1 MTHNASEPAHYH
13 DRNEK
18 APQSYQSTTPPSDT
32 TQQNQ
37 PASHHM
43 QQLADPSTAAVSF
56 RGLGKTFGEKVAV
69 YPFAFDV
76 PRGSFY
82 GLVGPNGAGK
92 TTTLSMLTGLLRP
105 DMGHAYVHGVDV
117 WERPLEAKQKLGVL
131 ADGMRLFDR
140 LSGRQLITYTG
151 RLRGMDVAVVDERV
165 EDLLRVMDLQ
175 GAADKQVVDY
185 SAGMHKKVALACAM
199 VHAPQVLVLDEPFE
213 AVDPVSS
220 ANIRD
225 ILNTYVEQGGTVL
238 ISSHVMDLVQ
248 RMCSHVA
255 VIAQGELKAAGTV
268 DDVRGGMSLE
278 DRFVDL
284 VGGRGEH
291 GGLSWLHN

>member
-1 MTHNASEPAHYH
+1 MTHIAGEPAHNH
-13 DRNEK
+13 ERGVGPTHKGHETTSH
-18 APQSYQSTTPPSDT
+18 QTQGSYQ
-32 TQQNQ
+32 
-37 PASHHM
+37 M
-43 QQLADPSTAAVSF
+43 QGLADPSSAAVSF
-56 RGLGKTFGEKVAV
+56 RGLGKSFGDKVAV

-105 DMGHAYVHGVDV
+105 DTGHAYVHGVDV
-117 WERPLEAKQKLGVL
+117 WKEPLVAKKKLGVL

-151 RLRGMDVAVVDERV
+151 RLRGMDAEVVNARV

-175 GAADKQVVDY
+175 DAADKQVVDY
-185 SAGMHKKVALACAM
+185 SAGMHKKIALACAM
-199 VHAPQVLVLDEPFE
+199 IQAPQVLVLDEPFE

-225 ILNTYVEQGGTVL
+225 ILNNYVEQGGTVL
-238 ISSHVMDLVQ
+238 ISSHVMAMVE
-248 RMCSHVA
+248 RMCTHVA
-255 VIAQGELKAAGTV
+255 VIAQGQLKAAGTV
-268 DDVRGGMSLE
+268 QDVCDGMTLE

-284 VGGRGEH
+284 VGGRGEQE
-291 GGLSWLHN
+291 GLSWLHS

>member
-92 TTTLSMLTGLLRP
+92 TTTLSVLTGLLRP

-151 RLRGMDVAVVDERV
+151 RLRGMDAAVV
-165 EDLLRVMDLQ
+165 
-175 GAADKQVVDY
+175 G
-185 SAGMHKKVALACAM
+185 
-199 VHAPQVLVLDEPFE
+199 
-213 AVDPVSS
+213 
-220 ANIRD
+220 
-225 ILNTYVEQGGTVL
+225 
-238 ISSHVMDLVQ
+238 
-248 RMCSHVA
+248 
-255 VIAQGELKAAGTV
+255 
-268 DDVRGGMSLE
+268 
-278 DRFVDL
+278 
-284 VGGRGEH
+284 
-291 GGLSWLHN
+291 

>member
-1 MTHNASEPAHYH
+1 MTHNASEHAHNH
-13 DRNEK
+13 ERNAQ
-18 APQSYQSTTPPSDT
+18 APQSHQNNTASRNTAHQNRPESD
-32 TQQNQ
+32 
-37 PASHHM
+37 HM

-56 RGLGKTFGEKVAV
+56 RGLGKTFGDKGAV
-69 YPFAFDV
+69 YPFAVDV

-82 GLVGPNGAGK
+82 GVVGPNGAGK

-151 RLRGMDVAVVDERV
+151 RLRGMDAAVVDERV

>member
-1 MTHNASEPAHYH
+1 
-13 DRNEK
+13 
-18 APQSYQSTTPPSDT
+18 
-32 TQQNQ
+32 
-37 PASHHM
+37 M
-43 QQLADPSTAAVSF
+43 QGLADPSSAAVSF
-56 RGLGKTFGEKVAV
+56 RGLGKSFGDKVAV

-105 DMGHAYVHGVDV
+105 DTGHAYVHGVDA
-117 WERPLEAKQKLGVL
+117 WKEPLVAKKKLGVL

-151 RLRGMDVAVVDERV
+151 RLRGMDAEVVNARV

-175 GAADKQVVDY
+175 EAADKQVVDY
-185 SAGMHKKVALACAM
+185 SAGMHKKIALACAM
-199 VHAPQVLVLDEPFE
+199 IQAPQVLVLDEPFE

-225 ILNTYVEQGGTVL
+225 ILNNYVEQGGTVL
-238 ISSHVMDLVQ
+238 ISSHVMAMVE
-248 RMCSHVA
+248 RMCTHVA
-255 VIAQGELKAAGTV
+255 VIAQGQLKAAGTV
-268 DDVRGGMSLE
+268 QDVCDGMTLE

-284 VGGRGEH
+284 VGGRGEQE
-291 GGLSWLHN
+291 GLSWLHS